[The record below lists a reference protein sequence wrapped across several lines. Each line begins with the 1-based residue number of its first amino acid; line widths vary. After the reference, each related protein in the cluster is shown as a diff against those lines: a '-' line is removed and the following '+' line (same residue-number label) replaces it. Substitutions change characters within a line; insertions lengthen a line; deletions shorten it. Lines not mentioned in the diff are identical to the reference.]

1 MEEVLVPNEH
11 TTLDYESWYHSTRH
25 SNHFNESYYNARAR
39 IAVNKFFSSIDKN
52 ARILDFGC
60 GLGQNIFYMPNSAG
74 YDISKF
80 GIEFC
85 RKKGIN
91 ATTQLEDIPDES
103 FDVVFSAHV
112 LEHHPHPMTM
122 LEEMYRKLKKGEK
135 LILVIPHERHGKAQF
150 KYDLNQHLYTWNF
163 QAINNLLLTVGFQ
176 IQENRY
182 LRGAGYFRFLPL
194 AKINFGLYRF
204 VTNVVSRLF
213 GIKEMMI
220 IATK

>member
-1 MEEVLVPNEH
+1 MEEVLISNEH

-25 SNHFNESYYNARAR
+25 SNHFNEAYYNARAR
-39 IAVNKFFSSIDKN
+39 IAINKFFSGVDKN
-52 ARILDFGC
+52 SRILDFGC
-60 GLGQNIFYMPNSAG
+60 GLGQNIFYMPNAVG

-91 ATTQLEDIPDES
+91 ATTQLEDVPDES

-112 LEHHPHPMTM
+112 LEHHPHPMSM
-122 LEEMYRKLKKGEK
+122 LEEMYRKLKKGQK

-182 LRGAGYFRFLPL
+182 LRGAGYFRLLPL
-194 AKINFGLYRF
+194 AKISFGLYRF
-204 VTNVVSRLF
+204 VTNAVSRLF

-220 IATK
+220 VAKK

>member
-1 MEEVLVPNEH
+1 MEQVLTPDTH

-25 SNHFNESYYNARAR
+25 SNHFNDDYYNARAK
-39 IAVNKFFSSIDKN
+39 IAVDKFFSGVDKN

-60 GLGQNIFYMPNSAG
+60 GLGQNILNLPNAVG

-91 ATTQLEDIPDES
+91 ATTQLEDIADEA
-103 FDVVFSAHV
+103 FDVVFSSHV

-122 LEEMYRKLKKGEK
+122 LEEMFSKLKKGQT

-163 QAINNLLLTVGFQ
+163 QAINNLLITVGFK
-176 IQENRY
+176 ITENKY
-182 LRGAGYFRFLPL
+182 VRGAGYFRLLPL

-204 VTNVVSRLF
+204 ATNLLSRLY

-220 IATK
+220 VATK

>member
-1 MEEVLVPNEH
+1 MEKVLAAEPH
-11 TTLDYESWYHSTRH
+11 SSLDYESWYHSTRH
-25 SNHFNESYYNARAR
+25 SNHFNDDYYNARAK
-39 IAVNKFFSSIDKN
+39 IAIEKFFSSVEKN
-52 ARILDFGC
+52 SKILDFGC
-60 GLGQNIFYMPNSAG
+60 GLGQNIMYMPNAIG

-91 ATTQLEDIPDES
+91 ATTQLEEIPDNS
-103 FDVVFSAHV
+103 FDVVFSSHV

-122 LEEMYRKLKKGEK
+122 LEEMYSKLKEGQK

-163 QAINNLLLTVGFQ
+163 QAINNLLLTVGFE
-176 IQENRY
+176 IVENKY
-182 LRGAGYFRFLPL
+182 IRGAGYFRFLPL
-194 AKINFGLYRF
+194 ARLNFGLYRF
-204 VTNVVSRLF
+204 VTNMVSRLC

-220 IATK
+220 IARK